1 MKVLFEAELT
11 DRDTAIEKAKAIIDN
26 IMRVDCVHITS
37 EAIEWHLNE
46 LEEIKDHIDV
56 YLKHNKVYRGY

>member
-1 MKVLFEAELT
+1 MEVLFKAEPT
-11 DRDTAIEKAKAIIDN
+11 DHDTAIEKAKAIIDN

-37 EAIEWHLNE
+37 EEREWYLDE